1 MSFRSQGPGPRAL
14 AKAGLFLGHLGA
26 VVAAPV
32 LMIAGLG
39 MTMSVVLLPFGLV
52 FGLSGVLLLVWGLF
66 GHLSSEDRGSGTI
79 APS

>member
-1 MSFRSQGPGPRAL
+1 M
-14 AKAGLFLGHLGA
+14 
-26 VVAAPV
+26 AAPV

-66 GHLSSEDRGSGTI
+66 GHLTTS
-79 APS
+79 

>member
-1 MSFRSQGPGPRAL
+1 MSSSSHGPGPRAF

-39 MTMSVVLLPFGLV
+39 MTSVVLLPFGLV
-52 FGLSGVLLLVWGLF
+52 LAFRESCCSSGDCLV
-66 GHLSSEDRGSGTI
+66 I
-79 APS
+79 

>member
-1 MSFRSQGPGPRAL
+1 MRFQSIRNGVYSGPLLP
-14 AKAGLFLGHLGA
+14 KAGLFIGHLSA

-32 LMIAGLG
+32 LIIAGLG

-66 GHLSSEDRGSGTI
+66 GHLTTS
-79 APS
+79 

>member
-1 MSFRSQGPGPRAL
+1 MRFQSIRNGVYGGPLLP
-14 AKAGLFLGHLGA
+14 KAGLFLGHLGA

-32 LMIAGLG
+32 LVIAGLG

-66 GHLSSEDRGSGTI
+66 GHLTTS
-79 APS
+79 

>member
-1 MSFRSQGPGPRAL
+1 MSSSSHGPGPRAF

-39 MTMSVVLLPFGLV
+39 MTSVVLLPFGLV

-66 GHLSSEDRGSGTI
+66 GHLTTS
-79 APS
+79 

>member
-1 MSFRSQGPGPRAL
+1 MSSSSHGPEPRAF

-39 MTMSVVLLPFGLV
+39 MTMSVVLLPVGLRR
-52 FGLSGVLLLVWGLF
+52 SAW
-66 GHLSSEDRGSGTI
+66 R
-79 APS
+79 